1 MRDDFPKPTKD
12 LLAKRV
18 GSCCSNP
25 ECRRP
30 TSGPQVS
37 TDGVVNLG
45 VAAHITAAAQGG
57 PRFDETLTNEQRSD
71 SSNGIWLCQ
80 VCAKLIDNDPI
91 RFDRF
96 VLEAWKRSAERQAAL
111 ELSSWQRKAASDI
124 QGRFAKAE
132 RLMPV
137 LLEEMREDLTNHPTT
152 RMFIV
157 LMRGWIYNPLPGE
170 TFFIYFIDEH
180 DDLDGKLRIL
190 GSLGLIREISFNN
203 VKRYEFTEDFVDY
216 LAQA

>member
-1 MRDDFPKPTKD
+1 MRDDFPKTTKE

-18 GSCCSNP
+18 GFCCSNP
-25 ECRRP
+25 ECHRP
-30 TSGPQVS
+30 TTGPQAS

-57 PRFDETLTNEQRSD
+57 PRFDETLTNEERSD

-91 RFDRF
+91 RFDRS

-111 ELSSWQRKAASDI
+111 ELSSWRRTTATDDL
-124 QGRFAKAE
+124 GRFAKIE

-137 LLEEMREDLTNHPTT
+137 LLQEMREDLANCPTT
-152 RMFIV
+152 RIFIV
-157 LMRGWIYNPLPGE
+157 LTRGWIYNPLPGE
-170 TFFIYFIDEH
+170 SFFVFTMTSTMISM
-180 DDLDGKLRIL
+180 
-190 GSLGLIREISFNN
+190 GS
-203 VKRYEFTEDFVDY
+203 
-216 LAQA
+216 